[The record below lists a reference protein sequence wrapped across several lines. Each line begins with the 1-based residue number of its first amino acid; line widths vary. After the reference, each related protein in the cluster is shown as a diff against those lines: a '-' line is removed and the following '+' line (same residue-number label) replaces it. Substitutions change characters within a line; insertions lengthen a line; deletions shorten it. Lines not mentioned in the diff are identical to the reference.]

1 MLKYY
6 AWFVFI
12 SLVKVITFKGLLSYN
27 TVLTKKLKLAKSREC
42 WNQNLKKENSQTH
55 LHMLGSHPKTRNLC
69 SLNKTKPILGWLAF
83 MKSQLLSDSSL

>member
-12 SLVKVITFKGLLSYN
+12 TLVKVIKFKGLLSYN

-69 SLNKTKPILGWLAF
+69 SLNKTYFGVASIHE
-83 MKSQLLSDSSL
+83 KSTS

>member
-12 SLVKVITFKGLLSYN
+12 TLVKVIKFKRLLSYN
-27 TVLTKKLKLAKSREC
+27 TVLTKKSGEC

-55 LHMLGSHPKTRNLC
+55 LHMLGSHRKTRNLC

>member
-12 SLVKVITFKGLLSYN
+12 TLFKVIKFKGLLSYN
-27 TVLTKKLKLAKSREC
+27 TVLGKKAKATKSREC

-69 SLNKTKPILGWLAF
+69 SINKTK
-83 MKSQLLSDSSL
+83 K